1 VRINAKPSALPDF
14 GQGVYSLNEVARYA
28 SLHPSTVRAWFKGR
42 SDQVGRGPL
51 FRSDYP
57 LVDDSYAV
65 SFLDLIDACVAGRF
79 RKAGVKLSKLRKAY
93 ELLKEDLNTHHPF
106 AHDRLYTD
114 GSNVIVGV
122 EGRLNRNLLYD
133 AVSRQQLF
141 EELRRVL
148 EKVDYQVETHLAR
161 QFRIADGVVINP
173 DISLGKPVICGTGT
187 ETWVISRQFFA
198 NRQNAPLVAELFDIS
213 ERDVANAVDFERNY
227 STSAAA

>member
-1 VRINAKPSALPDF
+1 MLPDF
-14 GQGVYSLNEVARYA
+14 GQGVYALNEVARYA
-28 SLHPSTVRAWFKGR
+28 SLHPSTVRAWFRGR
-42 SDQVGRGPL
+42 SDQAGLAPI

-57 LVDDSYAV
+57 SIDDSYAV

-79 RKAGVKLSKLRKAY
+79 RKAGVKLSKLRKVY
-93 ELLKEDLNTHHPF
+93 EVLKEDLNTHHPF

-122 EGRLNRNLLYD
+122 EGRLNHELLYD
-133 AVSRQQLF
+133 VVSRQQLF
-141 EELRRVL
+141 EELHKVL
-148 EKVDYQVETHLAR
+148 EKVDYRAETHLVW

-173 DISLGKPVICGTGT
+173 DVSLGKPVICGTGT

-213 ERDVANAVDFERNY
+213 ERDVANAVDFEPNY
-227 STSAAA
+227 RTRVAA